1 MYTGGT
7 FQDGRGP
14 SIKRLGRARRLY
26 GQTGLAGRI
35 HRHTYTS
42 SNKAFLSVRKRRHNL
57 PIQIAKF
64 RFKYSTKNFF
74 QNTAVCH
81 RTIAKTRN
89 PFGVLLG
96 RHLSAIKRRKR
107 FGTYNRNGNKSS
119 RVFRI
124 HYKQEK
130 EHADSV
136 PYPGI
141 SRFSIRHS
149 HHEDQGTGIEGQEV
163 DTTNQA
169 SSFVTTKILPVDC
182 RTPWEDYSH
191 VAGGGRSIITHP
203 PLAEEL
209 GDQSE
214 STELQLGKPVSLVCT
229 SNGRANV
236 VEAVRHQEERITHT
250 QDSNEETQ
258 DYHHDGQFR
267 HRLGDK
273 FANNAHLWVLDRG
286 RKTTINQRKRV
297 DEHLFCTEI
306 TWPKLQKFHNK
317 GFDRQQNFN
326 QVHHKRRRHSIST
339 PTRLCSEDSGR
350 LQQVQATGHISTY
363 SRDKQHNSRSIV
375 TDKETIIREHNTKE
389 VLQLHP
395 TALGTSHSG
404 HVCHPAEHTTTK
416 VLESATRPASR
427 CNRCLPTEVDTN
439 RNVCISTME
448 TNTDSTTPS
457 QTEEDQAVG
466 TGDTLVA
473 HPVLVPDAVRDAP
486 TQQANILSLNRK
498 ITLVAWQLSG
508 ESMRKQGYQKRQ
520 WTF

>member
-1 MYTGGT
+1 MWWKQFVTKKNGLPIHKIQMKKPKIIITTDSSDTGWGISS
-7 FQDGRGP
+7 P
-14 SIKRLGRARRLY
+14 IM
-26 GQTGLAGRI
+26 
-35 HRHTYTS
+35 HTYGFWTEEE
-42 SNKAFLSVRKRRHNL
+42 KQLS
-57 PIQIAKF
+57 
-64 RFKYSTKNFF
+64 
-74 QNTAVCH
+74 
-81 RTIAKTRN
+81 
-89 PFGVLLG
+89 
-96 RHLSAIKRRKR
+96 
-107 FGTYNRNGNKSS
+107 
-119 RVFRI
+119 
-124 HYKQEK
+124 
-130 EHADSV
+130 
-136 PYPGI
+136 
-141 SRFSIRHS
+141 
-149 HHEDQGTGIEGQEV
+149 
-163 DTTNQA
+163 
-169 SSFVTTKILPVDC
+169 
-182 RTPWEDYSH
+182 
-191 VAGGGRSIITHP
+191 
-203 PLAEEL
+203 
-209 GDQSE
+209 
-214 STELQLGKPVSLVCT
+214 
-229 SNGRANV
+229 
-236 VEAVRHQEERITHT
+236 
-250 QDSNEETQ
+250 
-258 DYHHDGQFR
+258 
-267 HRLGDK
+267 
-273 FANNAHLWVLDRG
+273 
-286 RKTTINQRKRV
+286 IN
-297 DEHLFCTEI
+297 
-306 TWPKLQKFHNK
+306 LQKFHNK